1 MAYTALQLITRAYY
15 LSQVVSREL
24 QTVSQD
30 QTTDGLYLL
39 NALLAIKSTDTRHIP
54 YYQRTTFNTVAG
66 TEDYFVANLL
76 NVDTLTF
83 NVGQVRYSMN
93 EFTRAQYFAQSRVD
107 GIQSLPFSYRLE
119 RELGGTRIYMY
130 FVPAAVYVIKISG
143 KYAFAPVTLQ
153 TDLSLSYDAYYIE
166 WMRHALAEYICAENG
181 ATFPDKAQQKYDEIT
196 KKIITVSPPDLSIQS
211 ANYFNHGFG
220 LDWQTIN
227 LTEGYVPF

>member
-66 TEDYFVANLL
+66 QEEYFIANLL

-83 NVGQVRYSMN
+83 NIGQVRYSMN
-93 EFTRAQYFAQSRVD
+93 EFTRAQYFAISRVD
-107 GIQSLPFSYRLE
+107 DIQSLPFSYRLE
-119 RELGGTRIYMY
+119 RELGGTRIFMY
-130 FVPAAVYVIKISG
+130 FVPADIYVVKISG

-153 TDLSLSYDAYYIE
+153 TDLLLAYDAYYIE
-166 WMRHALAEYICAENG
+166 WMRYALAEYICSEYG
-181 ATFPDKAQQKYDEIT
+181 ATFPDKAQQKYEEIT
-196 KKIITVSPPDLSIQS
+196 KKIITVSPPDLSVQGQ
-211 ANYFNHGFG
+211 NYFDPGFG
-220 LDWQTIN
+220 MDWQVAN
-227 LTEGYVPF
+227 LTTGFWPF